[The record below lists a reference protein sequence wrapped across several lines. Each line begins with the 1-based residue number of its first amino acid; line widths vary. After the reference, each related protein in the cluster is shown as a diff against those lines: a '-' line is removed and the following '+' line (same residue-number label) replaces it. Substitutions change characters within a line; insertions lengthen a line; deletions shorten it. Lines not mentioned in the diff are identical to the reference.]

1 MASTECP
8 ICSRHFRTEN
18 LALHVDACL
27 QKSAMEEKRR
37 ARAQELAKP
46 LFASPAAAKQLPSA
60 PAATP
65 QRRHSLPPSSDVE
78 PNYASAPQNAQSKKR
93 KRDQHQ
99 QPSKTASAPLAERMR
114 PSSLDDLVGQDELL
128 GPGKLLSSL
137 IHADRVPNMIL
148 WGPPG
153 CGKTTLAHVISK
165 RTGCKF
171 LVLSGASSNLADMK
185 DAVEKARGERKM
197 FRRHTI
203 VFVDEIHRFKKNQ
216 QDFFLPA
223 VEDGTITLI
232 GATTE
237 NPSFEINNALLSRC
251 RVYTLQKHTTE
262 SIQTILVRALQ
273 DPISSGL
280 LQNADLP
287 NSQEESN
294 HGNGN
299 GGDAG
304 ATESLIQA
312 DDAAVEY
319 LAKQCGGDARVAL
332 NCLEM
337 AVQTSTTRDEKNRLH
352 LTEDHVKHCFA
363 HRQTLFYDRNA
374 DFHYDLISAFHKS
387 IRGSDANATLYWLA
401 RMLEGG
407 ENPLYIAR
415 RMIRIASE
423 DVGLDA
429 PELLPQAV
437 AAYHAA
443 HFVGMPEC
451 DVVLAQVATM
461 LARAPK
467 SVEIYKA
474 YNLAKQ
480 SIRQWDECALPDVP
494 LHLRNA
500 PTKLMADLGYKKGYL
515 YNPDHTPEE
524 LKDQTYLPTEL
535 LGTDF
540 FSSGNDDDMKRNCTS

>member
-8 ICSRHFRTEN
+8 ICSRHVRAEN
-18 LALHVDACL
+18 LELHVEACL
-27 QKSAMEEKRR
+27 QKSSVEEKRR
-37 ARAQELAKP
+37 KRALELSTP
-46 LFASPAAAKQLPSA
+46 LFSPMASSRPLSQPSATNGAQQQSRRHSFPSA
-60 PAATP
+60 PVALLTSDTKKPVNA
-65 QRRHSLPPSSDVE
+65 LPSSV
-78 PNYASAPQNAQSKKR
+78 QSKKR
-93 KRDQHQ
+93 KRE
-99 QPSKTASAPLAERMR
+99 QPTTVSSAPLAERMR
-114 PSSLDDLVGQDELL
+114 PTNLDDLVGQEELL

-137 IHADRVPNMIL
+137 IQADRVPNMIL

-165 RTGCKF
+165 RTNSKF
-171 LVLSGASSNLADMK
+171 LVLSGASSNMADIK
-185 DAVEKARGERKM
+185 EAVEKARGEKKM

-203 VFVDEIHRFKKNQ
+203 VFVDEIHRFKKNV
-216 QDFFLPA
+216 QDIFLPS

-251 RVYTLQKHTTE
+251 RVYVLKKHSVD
-262 SIQTILVRALQ
+262 SIRQILERAIQ
-273 DPISSGL
+273 DPIASGL
-280 LQNADLP
+280 QSLLKTDTTLDQQDDLTP
-287 NSQEESN
+287 PPPSE
-294 HGNGN
+294 
-299 GGDAG
+299 
-304 ATESLIQA
+304 IQA
-312 DDAAVEY
+312 DIEALDY
-319 LAKQCGGDARVAL
+319 LATQSGGDARVAL

-337 AVQTSTTRDEKNRLH
+337 AVQTAICDVNNVVH
-352 LTEDHVKHCFA
+352 VTETHVRHCFA

-387 IRGSDANATLYWLA
+387 IRGSDDNAALYWLA

-423 DVGLDA
+423 DVGLGA

-443 HFVGMPEC
+443 HYVGMPEC
-451 DVVLAQVATM
+451 DVALAQVAVM

-467 SVEIYKA
+467 SVEVYSA
-474 YNLAKQ
+474 YNLVKQ
-480 SIRQWDECALPDVP
+480 SIREWGGSAQPDVP

-500 PTKLMADLGYKKGYL
+500 PTKLMEDLGYKKGYK
-515 YNPDHTPEE
+515 YNPDFTAEE
-524 LKDQTYLPTEL
+524 LQDQTYLPEEL
-535 LGTDF
+535 FGTDF
-540 FSSGNDDDMKRNCTS
+540 FSVSRM